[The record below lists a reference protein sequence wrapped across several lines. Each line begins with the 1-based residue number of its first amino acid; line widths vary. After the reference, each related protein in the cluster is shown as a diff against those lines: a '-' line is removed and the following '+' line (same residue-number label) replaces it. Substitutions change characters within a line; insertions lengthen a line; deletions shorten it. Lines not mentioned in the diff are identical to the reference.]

1 MTTEQQPQAP
11 RRVRPKPRMVEVRRV
26 ERPTPRCVRV
36 TFGGEELAGYE
47 MRGPASHIKVLF
59 AREGEDRVAL
69 PGWGPEGPVLKEG
82 QSMPPSRTY
91 TPRAWNA
98 AKREL
103 TVEFMLHG
111 EGLASAWARSAEPGD
126 VMAVTLPGGPYAID
140 ETADW
145 YLIAGD
151 ESALPAIETI
161 LEGLPSG
168 KASYVIVE
176 VGDASEERQL
186 AATSVTWLHQREDS
200 EPGVALEQA
209 VRDFEAPAGSG
220 RIWVGCEA
228 DIMRSIRKHLLFE
241 RGMQRGEIHTHG
253 YWKKGAANHPD
264 HDVGQEI

>member
-1 MTTEQQPQAP
+1 
-11 RRVRPKPRMVEVRRV
+11 MVEVRRV

-47 MRGPASHIKVLF
+47 MRGPAAHIKVLF
-59 AREGEDRVAL
+59 PREGEDSVLL
-69 PGWGPEGPVLKEG
+69 PEWGPEGPLLKEG

-91 TPRAWNA
+91 TPRSWDP

-111 EGLASAWARSAEPGD
+111 EGLASSWARSVKPG
-126 VMAVTLPGGPYAID
+126 VVGAVTLPGGPYAID

-161 LEGLPSG
+161 LEALPSG
-168 KASYVIVE
+168 KPAYVIAE
-176 VGDASEERQL
+176 VADVSEERHL
-186 AATSVTWLHQREDS
+186 AATSVTWLHQNRDAES
-200 EPGVALEQA
+200 GAALERA
-209 VRDFEAPAGSG
+209 LRDFEAPSG
-220 RIWVGCEA
+220 NGRVWVGCEA
-228 DIMRSIRKHLLFE
+228 GIMRSIRKHLLFE
-241 RGMQRGEIHTHG
+241 RGMQRSEIHTHG